1 MRINLAL
8 SPDSSSDAFVREV
21 DEDLRRDQAQAFARR
36 YGAIIAGA
44 LLLFL
49 AAIGGYLYWQDRQSK
64 IAGADSETLT
74 TALTGLDSGTAASA
88 ATVASTLEK
97 LTDSPSDGIA
107 TEARLAQAS
116 VAVAGG
122 NRASAIAIYRSIADD
137 GGLAAPFRDL
147 ASVRLVALE
156 FDTVKPEAVI
166 ARLEPLAKPGNA
178 WFGSAGELTAMAMLK
193 QGRKAE
199 AGRMFAAVAADKQVP
214 ESIRSRAVQ
223 IAGTLGV
230 DATASLP
237 NITR

>member
-1 MRINLAL
+1 MRNILAL
-8 SPDSSSDAFVREV
+8 TPDTSSDAFLREV
-21 DEDLRRDQAQAFARR
+21 DENLRRDQAQAFAKR

-44 LLLFL
+44 VLLLL
-49 AAIGGYLYWQDRQSK
+49 AAVGGWIYWQDRQSK
-64 IAGADSETLT
+64 IAAADSETLT
-74 TALTGLDSGTAASA
+74 ATLNRLDSGQAAA
-88 ATVASTLEK
+88 AAAGPTLDK
-97 LTDSPSDGIA
+97 LAGSPSGGIA
-107 TEARLAQAS
+107 TEARLAQA
-116 VAVAGG
+116 AVALGGG

-137 GGLAAPFRDL
+137 NGLAQPFRDL
-147 ASVRLVALE
+147 ASLRLTALE
-156 FDTVKPEAVI
+156 FDSIKPEAVI
-166 ARLEPLAKPGNA
+166 ARLEPLAKPGNP

-199 AGRMFAAVAADKQVP
+199 AGRLFAAVAADSQVP

>member
-1 MRINLAL
+1 MRIILAL

-21 DEDLRRDQAQAFARR
+21 DENLRRDQAQALAKR
-36 YGAIIAGA
+36 YGTIIVGA

-49 AAIGGYLYWQDRQSK
+49 AAVGGWLYWQDRQSK
-64 IAGADSETLT
+64 VAAADSETLT
-74 TALTGLDSGTAASA
+74 SALATLDGGPAAA
-88 ATVASTLEK
+88 PAVAPTLDK
-97 LTDSPSDGIA
+97 LTNSPSDGIA
-107 TEARLAQAS
+107 TEARLAQAAIALGS
-116 VAVAGG
+116 G

-137 GGLAAPFRDL
+137 SGLAAPFRDL
-147 ASVRLVALE
+147 ASVRLAALE

-166 ARLEPLAKPGNA
+166 ARLEPLAKPGNP

-193 QGRKAE
+193 QNRKGD
-199 AGRMFAAVAADKQVP
+199 AGRLFAAIAADKQVP

-237 NITR
+237 DMTR